1 MIRNHSKTK
10 ELIDPSISFN
20 VVTITGISGSGQG
33 VRFTEAIVS
42 TRILPADQDLSFGIQ
57 GTDGDGD
64 TTATSTLHIGVVS
77 GDGSYTLTGTGGD
90 DVLAGSSQD
99 DVISGGGGHDLVDY
113 SDDGKARVRV
123 VQTISG
129 MERIDVSSAEGT
141 NFGKGLG
148 SISGEAFEHCR
159 ALKSISLPT
168 TMESLCHG
176 AFRGCVKLIDVK
188 LRGAHLD
195 ELGPEVFAQC
205 VSLQRIRVPPTIEI
219 VNDGVFCGCIKLV
232 QVDLCNGLKHI
243 EKDVFRGCKSLKFI
257 TIPSTVIKIGDSAF
271 YDCEQLK
278 EVKICEGLQCIGRY
292 AFACTSLE
300 RYNYHAR

>member
-1 MIRNHSKTK
+1 MDI
-10 ELIDPSISFN
+10 
-20 VVTITGISGSGQG
+20 
-33 VRFTEAIVS
+33 
-42 TRILPADQDLSFGIQ
+42 
-57 GTDGDGD
+57 
-64 TTATSTLHIGVVS
+64 
-77 GDGSYTLTGTGGD
+77 
-90 DVLAGSSQD
+90 
-99 DVISGGGGHDLVDY
+99 
-113 SDDGKARVRV
+113 
-123 VQTISG
+123 
-129 MERIDVSSAEGT
+129 
-141 NFGKGLG
+141 NFGKGLD
-148 SISGEAFEHCR
+148 SISGEAFEHCT

-243 EKDVFRGCKSLKFI
+243 ENDVFRGCKSLKFI
-257 TIPSTVIKIGDSAF
+257 TIPSTVIKF
-271 YDCEQLK
+271 YGCEQLK
-278 EVKICEGLQCIGRY
+278 EVKICEGVQSIGRF

-300 RYNYHAR
+300 RLQLPLAIQASMPILLLRLLVQYRDLMMR